1 MNSLF
6 SLTIDEYIG
15 RFSATHNQLVDE
27 YLTSLATYEGHNV
40 YNPWRDYDPRY
51 DISEEAAKW
60 RLDNL
65 KAYLLPRLGRVSHM
79 IVAEAAGYQ
88 GCRFTGIPITCERM
102 LLGFHNAVDPTMI
115 SPSTLYRTSHP
126 TSMYIDKAIQRAK
139 GFNEPT
145 DTVVW
150 KGIVENH
157 LDPYDVLLWNM
168 FPFHPH
174 KPGQALSNRTPTS
187 QELQC
192 GWQYFKE
199 LLALH
204 ERLRHLQGTFSSHRD
219 HGTDDMTVRNCAEH
233 PVKIH
238 TDKDRI
244 LSDNR
249 ITSREHTILSP
260 GSKKYD
266 DDKLASIGRA
276 MRSSR
281 HGGKTGESSSALGH
295 ESEVPRA
302 SDLHIYGV
310 GQKSAD
316 ILAQFGATA
325 IALRHPANGGARL
338 YQEGFA
344 RAVAAYRNESV

>member
-15 RFSATHNQLVDE
+15 RFSATRNQLVDA
-27 YLTSLATYEGHNV
+27 YLASLATYEGHDV

-65 KAYLLPRLGRVSHM
+65 KAYLLPRLGRALHI

-102 LLGFHNAVDPTMI
+102 LLGFHNVVDPTMI

-126 TSMYIDKAIQRAK
+126 TSMYIDKAIQRDK

-174 KPGQALSNRTPTS
+174 KVEQALSNRTPTS

-192 GWQYFKE
+192 GWQYVKD
-199 LLALH
+199 LLVLH
-204 ERLRHLQGTFSSHRD
+204 ERLRYEQGALLSDTEYD
-219 HGTDDMTVRNCAEH
+219 THGMTGTNCAVH
-233 PVKIH
+233 PRK
-238 TDKDRI
+238 TNNDKERI
-244 LSDNR
+244 LFDTHA
-249 ITSREHTILSP
+249 TSTEHRMLSP
-260 GSKKYD
+260 VIKHYD
-266 DDKLASIGRA
+266 GENLASTGRTIN
-276 MRSSR
+276 
-281 HGGKTGESSSALGH
+281 GEKTSESSDALGKK
-295 ESEVPRA
+295 SEAPRV

-316 ILAQFGATA
+316 ILAQFGVTA

>member
-15 RFSATHNQLVDE
+15 RFSATRNQLVDA
-27 YLTSLATYEGHNV
+27 YLASLATYEGHNV

-65 KAYLLPRLGRVSHM
+65 KAYLLPRLGRASHI

-102 LLGFHNAVDPTMI
+102 LLGFHNVVDPTMI

-126 TSMYIDKAIQRAK
+126 TSMYIDKAIQRDK

-174 KPGQALSNRTPTS
+174 KVEQALSNRTPTS

-192 GWQYFKE
+192 GWQYVKD

-204 ERLRHLQGTFSSHRD
+204 ERLRYEQGALLSDTEYD
-219 HGTDDMTVRNCAEH
+219 THGMTGTNCAVH
-233 PVKIH
+233 PRK
-238 TDKDRI
+238 TNNDKERI
-244 LSDNR
+244 LPDTHAIS
-249 ITSREHTILSP
+249 TEHRMLSP
-260 GSKKYD
+260 VIKHYD
-266 DDKLASIGRA
+266 GENLASTGR
-276 MRSSR
+276 MIN
-281 HGGKTGESSSALGH
+281 GEKTSESSDALGKK
-295 ESEVPRA
+295 SEAPRV

-316 ILAQFGATA
+316 ILAQFGVTA